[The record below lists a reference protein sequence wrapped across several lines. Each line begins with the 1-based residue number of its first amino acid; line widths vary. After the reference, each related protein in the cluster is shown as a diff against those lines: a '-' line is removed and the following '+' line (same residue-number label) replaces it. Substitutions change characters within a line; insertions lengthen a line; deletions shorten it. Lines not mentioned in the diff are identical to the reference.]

1 MLKFYL
7 MLYIFSAFLIKYLE
21 QRSCELGLNTK
32 WVFSLILETGL
43 PPPRVMEIYDRLFK
57 SKVFSILVW
66 FMVLNATFNS
76 ISIIPWQSVLLVDLT
91 GVLGENHRPVA
102 TFLHVIIFRKQMKQ
116 KEIMFMLCMR
126 T

>member
-1 MLKFYL
+1 MLKFYF

-66 FMVLNATFNS
+66 FMMLNATFNN

-91 GVLGENHRPVA
+91 GVPRENHRPVA